1 VAFAFFSTAVAAII
15 VEVDSFFGTGVDLA
29 EARTMFASAGFAF
42 SSCFRAVGSSATE
55 TCCTCT
61 GFISEALCF
70 VCNVGKGLRCV
81 HSSMGQHLPLQ
92 GLALLLSP
100 LWHTWRQHTHAPQPA
115 GKHEFL

>member
-42 SSCFRAVGSSATE
+42 SSCFKAVGSSATE

-70 VCNVGKGLRCV
+70 VCNVGKGHSGVYIPPWVNIFPCRALR
-81 HSSMGQHLPLQ
+81 
-92 GLALLLSP
+92 
-100 LWHTWRQHTHAPQPA
+100 
-115 GKHEFL
+115 FY